1 LSFAGHFMRE
11 SNVILKSLKRSFAAI
26 LPLCL
31 LCCSLAAYASEK
43 KTNDGDEA
51 VGYAAA
57 RKDILQFEG
66 ALNNVI
72 NTFSKGP
79 FGVVYKAKGSY
90 LQGFG
95 FNFTFLIDI
104 QRAIITTPFGDIKR
118 HEATQEQKKQ
128 RIEELKE
135 MLIRMLQ
142 DNGKKIKQLRKKEDC
157 ISIVAFIDDKDF
169 GAPSANKTIVLRVL
183 KRDLDELG
191 NRSDRLDEFRKRI
204 KIVEY

>member
-1 LSFAGHFMRE
+1 MGEPS
-11 SNVILKSLKRSFAAI
+11 VIHKSLKRSVAAL

-31 LCCSLAAYASEK
+31 LCYFLNAHALGNK
-43 KTNDGDEA
+43 GNDSNEV

-57 RKDILQFEG
+57 RKDIIQFEG
-66 ALNNVI
+66 ALNDVI
-72 NTFSKGP
+72 NKFSKGP

-118 HEATQEQKKQ
+118 YEATPEQKKQ

-157 ISIVAFIDDKDF
+157 VAIVAFINDKEPL
-169 GAPSANKTIVLRVL
+169 APSANKTIVLRVI
-183 KRDLDELG
+183 KKDLDELG
-191 NRSDRLDEFRKRI
+191 NRSDRFDEFRKRI